1 MTKPEPES
9 LRLYWLISLFLMF
22 AFIPLMQ
29 AQTISLSQC
38 IDSVQSHSY
47 ILRAEK
53 FNTDAAAK
61 SVEIRHAGYLPSIS
75 GNVGAEGRFLGS
87 DQYSF
92 GQQWTMIHGDWSLGN
107 LISKTEDIAKQ
118 ELTTATLKQ
127 EKARIDGISRV
138 TSLYMNILQKQKQLE
153 LLKERIS
160 FLEKHKA
167 VAQSLWKAGV
177 KTRLDVLQTET
188 EISITEEEKVRTDME
203 IRNSVQEL
211 ARLTGF
217 DEDKIT
223 LENIDSGSLVNNAD
237 SVSFDATLVSG
248 NPMYRILESQIQT
261 QQLRINDVEARQWPH
276 IFVGGGYFID
286 GDPTADGNFWSL
298 QTGITI
304 PIYQWKSIRNEKSQV
319 MLMSEAKSMELQD
332 LERELTIHVT
342 KTVTRLNDLKRILDV
357 AQKRLKTL
365 EESLELAGLNY
376 KAGWITNLE
385 YLAVQQQVTKNMIRI
400 EAVRLEYILNLI
412 EYYLTT
418 NQVDKIK
425 AMETPVMQ

>member
-1 MTKPEPES
+1 
-9 LRLYWLISLFLMF
+9 
-22 AFIPLMQ
+22 
-29 AQTISLSQC
+29 
-38 IDSVQSHSY
+38 
-47 ILRAEK
+47 
-53 FNTDAAAK
+53 
-61 SVEIRHAGYLPSIS
+61 
-75 GNVGAEGRFLGS
+75 
-87 DQYSF
+87 
-92 GQQWTMIHGDWSLGN
+92 
-107 LISKTEDIAKQ
+107 
-118 ELTTATLKQ
+118 
-127 EKARIDGISRV
+127 
-138 TSLYMNILQKQKQLE
+138 
-153 LLKERIS
+153 
-160 FLEKHKA
+160 
-167 VAQSLWKAGV
+167 
-177 KTRLDVLQTET
+177 
-188 EISITEEEKVRTDME
+188 
-203 IRNSVQEL
+203 
-211 ARLTGF
+211 
-217 DEDKIT
+217 
-223 LENIDSGSLVNNAD
+223 
-237 SVSFDATLVSG
+237 
-248 NPMYRILESQIQT
+248 MYRILESQIQT

-276 IFVGGGYFID
+276 VFVGGGYFID

>member
-1 MTKPEPES
+1 M
-9 LRLYWLISLFLMF
+9 SLFLMF

-61 SVEIRHAGYLPSIS
+61 SVEIRHADYLPSIS

-118 ELTTATLKQ
+118 KLITATLKQ

-276 IFVGGGYFID
+276 VFVGGGYFID

>member
-118 ELTTATLKQ
+118 KLITATLKQ
-127 EKARIDGISRV
+127 EKVRIDGISRV

-319 MLMSEAKSMELQD
+319 MLMSEAKNMELQD